1 MMSDGTRNIFGG
13 DWTREKLQMLGDYLS
28 AYTTIMKEQPFRF
41 GYIDAFAG
49 TGYIREE
56 PGPDEETLFPV
67 VEEEE
72 RKFLKGS
79 VRTALEVKPP
89 FDAYVFIEQ
98 NEEAYDELV
107 QIRDD
112 YSEKDITCI
121 NQDANEWL
129 MDRCL
134 NSNWDRHRAVVFL
147 DPFGMQVK
155 WETVRAIADTEAID
169 LWILFPLGI
178 GANRLLTKDGN
189 IPEGW
194 RQRLTEVFGTDEWED
209 RFYETRQTL
218 FGESQQKVIDFE
230 GIGEFYVERLE
241 DEFAEVAPNP
251 RQLYNS
257 RGNPMYLLCF
267 AAGNPTGAPVA
278 VKIAK
283 DILEP

>member
-1 MMSDGTRNIFGG
+1 MGDVTRNIFGG
-13 DWTREKLQMLGDYLS
+13 DWTKEKLEMLEGYLS

-56 PGPDEETLFPV
+56 PESDEQTLFPV

-72 RKFLKGS
+72 RQFLEGS
-79 VRTALEVKPP
+79 VRTALEVEPP
-89 FDAYVFIEQ
+89 FNAYVFIEQ
-98 NEEAYDELV
+98 DEDAYGELL
-107 QIRDD
+107 QIRDE
-112 YSEKDITCI
+112 YPEKDITCV
-121 NQDANEWL
+121 NEDANEWL

-147 DPFGMQVK
+147 DPFGMQVR
-155 WETVRAIADTEAID
+155 WDTVRAIAETEAID

-178 GANRLLTKDGN
+178 GANRLLTNDGN

-194 RQRLTEVFGTDEWED
+194 RERLTEVFGTEEWED
-209 RFYETRQTL
+209 RFYETTQTL
-218 FGESQQKVIDFE
+218 FGETQQKVIDLA

-251 RQLYNS
+251 RPLYNS

-267 AAGNPTGAPVA
+267 AAGNPTGAPTA
-278 VKIAK
+278 VKIAQH
-283 DILEP
+283 ILEP

>member
-1 MMSDGTRNIFGG
+1 MSSETRNIFGG
-13 DWTREKLQMLGDYLS
+13 DWTREKLQMLENYLS
-28 AYTTIMKEQPFRF
+28 AYTTIMKDQPFRF

-49 TGYIREE
+49 TGYIQEE
-56 PGPDEETLFPV
+56 PEGDEQTLFPV

-72 RKFLKGS
+72 RQFLEGS
-79 VRTALEVKPP
+79 VRTALEVEPP
-89 FDAYVFIEQ
+89 FNAYVFVEQ
-98 NEEAYDELV
+98 DEEAHDELV
-107 QIRDD
+107 QIQDE
-112 YSEKDITCI
+112 YPEKDITCV
-121 NQDANEWL
+121 NEDANEWL
-129 MDRCL
+129 MDRCI
-134 NSNWDRHRAVVFL
+134 NRDWDRHRAVVFL
-147 DPFGMQVK
+147 DPFGMQVR

-169 LWILFPLGI
+169 LWTLFPLGI
-178 GANRLLTKDGN
+178 GANRLLTNDGN

-230 GIGEFYVERLE
+230 GISEFYVERLE
-241 DEFAEVAPNP
+241 DKFAEVAPNP